1 MTRRVLPV
9 GLVLAAAL
17 ADVRDLHELAFY
29 LLVAAV
35 PAMAVSALS
44 FFGDLVETP
53 GGAAGET
60 AARLQA
66 FFAALALVLTVIAA
80 AARGQSAL
88 QSGVP
93 PLGISALVGCLG
105 VFTFQGLVTLALA
118 AGRSAPPEHERSERG
133 PLPVM
138 LDGSLQTDV
147 RRRAHGQ
154 SRALEATAQAQP
166 RRARPEAGVASG
178 G

>member
-17 ADVRDLHELAFY
+17 ADVSELHELAFY

-35 PAMAVSALS
+35 PAMAVSALWL
-44 FFGDLVETP
+44 FGDLVDMP

-60 AARLQA
+60 AARLHA

-88 QSGVP
+88 ESGVP
-93 PLGISALVGCLG
+93 PLGMSALVGCLI
-105 VFTFQGLVTLALA
+105 VFTMQGLVTLALA
-118 AGRSAPPEHERSERG
+118 ARRPHPP
-133 PLPVM
+133 
-138 LDGSLQTDV
+138 T
-147 RRRAHGQ
+147 
-154 SRALEATAQAQP
+154 
-166 RRARPEAGVASG
+166 
-178 G
+178 

>member
-1 MTRRVLPV
+1 MARRALPV

-17 ADVRDLHELAFY
+17 ADVRDLHVLAFY

-44 FFGDLVETP
+44 FFGELVETP

-66 FFAALALVLTVIAA
+66 FFAALGLALTVVAA

-88 QSGVP
+88 ESGVP
-93 PLGISALVGCLG
+93 ALGVSALVGCLG
-105 VFTFQGLVTLALA
+105 VFAIQGVLTLALVTA
-118 AGRSAPPEHERSERG
+118 RER
-133 PLPVM
+133 
-138 LDGSLQTDV
+138 
-147 RRRAHGQ
+147 
-154 SRALEATAQAQP
+154 
-166 RRARPEAGVASG
+166 
-178 G
+178 

>member
-1 MTRRVLPV
+1 MARRALPV

-17 ADVRDLHELAFY
+17 ADVRDLHVVAFY

-66 FFAALALVLTVIAA
+66 LFAALALVLTVVAA

-88 QSGVP
+88 ESGVP
-93 PLGISALVGCLG
+93 ALGISALVGCLA
-105 VFTFQGLVTLALA
+105 VFTLQGLITLALA
-118 AGRSAPPEHERSERG
+118 ATRDAPADNS
-133 PLPVM
+133 
-138 LDGSLQTDV
+138 
-147 RRRAHGQ
+147 
-154 SRALEATAQAQP
+154 
-166 RRARPEAGVASG
+166 
-178 G
+178 